1 VIAEA
6 GGVPV
11 LAHPFTDARS
21 GAIRHD
27 QPLERVLEGYRVFV
41 EAGLAGL
48 EIDHRENTEEGKEVL
63 RAVAAE
69 FSLIVTGSS
78 DYHGTRKPN
87 QLGENQTD
95 PSQLERILE
104 AATGLAPIS

>member
-1 VIAEA
+1 
-6 GGVPV
+6 
-11 LAHPFTDARS
+11 
-21 GAIRHD
+21 
-27 QPLERVLEGYRVFV
+27 LERVLEGYRVFV

-78 DYHGTRKPN
+78 D
-87 QLGENQTD
+87 
-95 PSQLERILE
+95 
-104 AATGLAPIS
+104 